1 MAGVRGIGGG
11 EWVGVG
17 AADCF
22 FLPKPVL
29 TSRKFSTPTARGLP
43 LTAATPLRRETGRN
57 YLRCLWTLSRQ
68 GSRRPGAW
76 VRCRPLCSSAPKIPH
91 PETDRAR
98 PGHLADFPRGRVE
111 NAGVTAGKRT

>member
-43 LTAATPLRRETGRN
+43 LTAATPLK
-57 YLRCLWTLSRQ
+57 S
-68 GSRRPGAW
+68 
-76 VRCRPLCSSAPKIPH
+76 VPKYCKN
-91 PETDRAR
+91 TR
-98 PGHLADFPRGRVE
+98 
-111 NAGVTAGKRT
+111 